1 MKMNLKEAKEK
12 YGIIR
17 GKRQNYYQFYPV
29 KPTGTRNYGLRGM
42 CFYRYVKQNG
52 SGVLEREVLNAADGW
67 LQEYFH
73 WNEIVPVKEA
83 AEIAKQIYKLSE
95 RYLVHDHY
103 KNPVIITNQISPYG
117 RQTGHWIAQ
126 LGERE
131 FREMW
136 DWLGA
141 NARNGV
147 MLLGDTEMLAHDPD
161 LESAYRD
168 ALC

>member
-1 MKMNLKEAKEK
+1 MNLKEAKQK
-12 YGIIR
+12 YGIVR

-29 KPTGTRNYGLRGM
+29 KPTSARNYGLRNLF
-42 CFYRYVKQNG
+42 FYRYVKQGG
-52 SGVLEREVLNAADGW
+52 SGVSERGVLEAADGW

-73 WNEIVPVKEA
+73 WNEIVSVEEA
-83 AEIAKQIYKLSE
+83 TEVAKQLYKLSE

-103 KNPVIITNQISPYG
+103 KDPVMVTNQSSPYG
-117 RQTGHWIAQ
+117 RQTGYWIAQ

-131 FREMW
+131 FNEMW

-141 NARNGV
+141 HANNGV
-147 MLLGDTEMLAHDPD
+147 MLLGDREMLAHDPQI
-161 LESAYRD
+161 ESAYRD